1 MAAVPTPLSIYGQKP
16 SVDETRSLLTHAA
29 KLSDEQDGR
38 ELLEVE
44 FPPLLGGEKSKSQ
57 FDDFDNIQELDR
69 NKDWTMLLAPMF
81 LGAFPFVVVVY

>member
-38 ELLEVE
+38 ELLEV
-44 FPPLLGGEKSKSQ
+44 
-57 FDDFDNIQELDR
+57 
-69 NKDWTMLLAPMF
+69 
-81 LGAFPFVVVVY
+81 

>member
-1 MAAVPTPLSIYGQKP
+1 MK
-16 SVDETRSLLTHAA
+16 
-29 KLSDEQDGR
+29 
-38 ELLEVE
+38 LLEVE